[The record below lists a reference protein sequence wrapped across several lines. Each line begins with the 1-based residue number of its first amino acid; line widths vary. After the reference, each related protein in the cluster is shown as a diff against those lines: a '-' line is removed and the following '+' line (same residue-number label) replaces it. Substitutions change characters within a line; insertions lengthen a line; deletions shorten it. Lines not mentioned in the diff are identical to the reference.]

1 MRENQEVHPETLVLD
16 AEPDADAVENHADAD
31 GVPALK
37 SPFSWNSVH
46 TTLFVEGGG
55 GRRIATAGAD
65 VAPGLGGGGDRQHR
79 SGVRTVN

>member
-1 MRENQEVHPETLVLD
+1 VRENQEVHPETLVLD

-46 TTLFVEGGG
+46 TTCSLKVV
-55 GRRIATAGAD
+55 AVAGL
-65 VAPGLGGGGDRQHR
+65 PPLELM
-79 SGVRTVN
+79 